1 MYLLFVVVLL
11 VFCQSL
17 VLVLVLALFLVPGLL
32 SFHDHRHDVLSPLH
46 HSLSF
51 ANNVSPQQRVSLQVS
66 HEFSYRL
73 DPYSVL
79 FLLEWRHKSFQPHLI
94 LSLGGCSSTISKQ
107 VQSKT
112 AYFTTVC
119 ITFEQTLTQ
128 DVSSSTTAVKKMVLF
143 HFINST
149 GHDKHTGT

>member
-17 VLVLVLALFLVPGLL
+17 VLALVLALFLVLGLL
-32 SFHDHRHDVLSPLH
+32 SFHDHRHDVLSPLP

-51 ANNVSPQQRVSLQVS
+51 ANNVSPQQRVSLQAS
-66 HEFSYRL
+66 HELSSRL

-79 FLLEWRHKSFQPHLI
+79 FLLEWRYKSFQPHLI
-94 LSLGGCSSTISKQ
+94 LSLGGFPSAISKQ

-112 AYFTTVC
+112 AYFTTARVYLNKH
-119 ITFEQTLTQ
+119 FYRMYPVLQQL
-128 DVSSSTTAVKKMVLF
+128 VKIWVLL

-149 GHDKHTGT
+149 